1 MPWTDI
7 FVVMTSYSC
16 AAGLKVFGQNLRL
29 TVFQVTNR
37 VPAFGCVQCA
47 ANLILNCHLGQMRL
61 KISHA
66 ALDHKR
72 RIVRI
77 PSWCQTLAGN
87 TLNQDFV
94 HKARM
99 DADTSESQDVHFDS
113 IEATQLYREVPLDR
127 VQTAPLRAT
136 TTMVA
141 GAARWSIHTLAL
153 RTGSI
158 GQVII
163 TVVVVMSQRQ
173 PPSSSESSK
182 LLSHNAVV
190 TVMSHHGHHRH
201 IHFFLLSMHWIKLR
215 RWQAFFSPL
224 QFSNYRVPRFV
235 RLYIHTA
242 GVTEKY
248 KSSNFALSTRETPKA
263 KLMSYPYIDQGV
275 IDSSGRSNYL
285 LQHRHWSL
293 TAQVHKQ
300 CHNCLYNLYC
310 IRTLRTN
317 YTTIDTL
324 RYHHLAHPHTAHRTQ
339 HTTRRIPILICYSTV
354 ISHQCHTNTTLS

>member
-1 MPWTDI
+1 
-7 FVVMTSYSC
+7 MTSYSC

-141 GAARWSIHTLAL
+141 GAAR
-153 RTGSI
+153 
-158 GQVII
+158 
-163 TVVVVMSQRQ
+163 
-173 PPSSSESSK
+173 
-182 LLSHNAVV
+182 
-190 TVMSHHGHHRH
+190 
-201 IHFFLLSMHWIKLR
+201 
-215 RWQAFFSPL
+215 
-224 QFSNYRVPRFV
+224 
-235 RLYIHTA
+235 
-242 GVTEKY
+242 
-248 KSSNFALSTRETPKA
+248 
-263 KLMSYPYIDQGV
+263 
-275 IDSSGRSNYL
+275 
-285 LQHRHWSL
+285 
-293 TAQVHKQ
+293 
-300 CHNCLYNLYC
+300 
-310 IRTLRTN
+310 
-317 YTTIDTL
+317 
-324 RYHHLAHPHTAHRTQ
+324 
-339 HTTRRIPILICYSTV
+339 
-354 ISHQCHTNTTLS
+354 